1 MIFSTVFAF
10 DLFVAAGGQEA
21 GVPPC
26 QAHTGGDTGGGRV
39 WAGGAG
45 QGPRPHGER
54 LHQGGRQDAQVSLLG
69 IRAPGRVNILATNHQ
84 ERKCKIENTTQKLS
98 QRIAILFDILT

>member
-1 MIFSTVFAF
+1 M
-10 DLFVAAGGQEA
+10 AAGGQEA

-26 QAHTGGDTGGGRV
+26 QAHTGGDAGGGRV

-54 LHQGGRQDAQVSLLG
+54 LHQGGRQDAQVPPLCL
-69 IRAPGRVNILATNHQ
+69 RAAGLTDGVQPPQGGGP
-84 ERKCKIENTTQKLS
+84 S
-98 QRIAILFDILT
+98 QRHQAAGRLYRQGGASPPDHGVR

>member
-1 MIFSTVFAF
+1 M
-10 DLFVAAGGQEA
+10 AAGGQEA

-26 QAHTGGDTGGGRV
+26 QAHTGGDAGGGRV

-84 ERKCKIENTTQKLS
+84 ERKCKRLRIQHKRFLRELQFFLIS
-98 QRIAILFDILT
+98 QLDDCS